1 MADGQQNRVAFVI
14 QARMQSS
21 RLPGKILLSIP
32 FENGKPL
39 LQWIVD
45 ELRKSTY
52 DADIIVATSEK
63 QENDVLERFC
73 KTHGLKCF
81 RGDEEHVLSRF
92 VGIAKENDYTT
103 LVRLTAD
110 NPILDIAILD
120 DTIACHLENDN
131 HYTNTTSLP
140 IGMNFEVIASNA
152 LLGLDDMQ
160 LTGAE
165 KEHVTLL
172 FKNNDRYK
180 KMTFTPDPEHDL
192 DKIRLTVDYPSDL
205 LVVSAVLSFY
215 NEVQGNVGIRLV
227 EDVYRRLP
235 FVFEVNESNFQ
246 KRQFAKPEEEITFA
260 GDLLRRMDLDYSA
273 GILDKYE
280 KKDII

>member
-1 MADGQQNRVAFVI
+1 MADGQQNKVAFVI

-21 RLPGKILLSIP
+21 RLPGKILQSVP
-32 FENGKPL
+32 FDNGKPL

-52 DADIIVATSEK
+52 NADIIVATSEK

-73 KTHGLKCF
+73 EAHELKCF
-81 RGDEEHVLSRF
+81 RGEEENVLSRF
-92 VGIAKENDYTT
+92 VAIAADNSYST

-110 NPILDIAILD
+110 NPVLDISILD
-120 DTIACHLENDN
+120 DTIAFHLENKN

-140 IGMNFEVIASNA
+140 IGMNFEVIASDA
-152 LLGLDDMQ
+152 FIGLEEGQ
-160 LTGAE
+160 LTEAE

-172 FKNNDRYK
+172 LKNKDQYK
-180 KMTFTPDPEHDL
+180 KMTFIPKPEYHL
-192 DKIRLTVDYPSDL
+192 NKIRLTVDYPSDL
-205 LVVSAVLSFY
+205 LVVSAVLKFY
-215 NEVQGNVGIRLV
+215 DEDENNVGIRLV

-246 KRQFAKPEEEITFA
+246 KRQFAKPEEEVSFA
-260 GDLLRRMDLDYSA
+260 LDLLRRLDLDYSA
-273 GILDKYE
+273 GILEKYE